1 MPAPYVIAEIGC
13 NHGGD
18 LELAKRMI
26 SVAAR
31 FCEVD
36 AVKFQKRD
44 PATLLTPEQYEA
56 PHPEPRN
63 AFGASY
69 GEHREFLEFDIDQH
83 AELAACA
90 ADHGVVYSHER
101 VGHALGEG
109 RRGDGA
115 AVRQGALGHQPAHR
129 AAGAAV
135 RRVRR
140 HHPPLARA

>member
-1 MPAPYVIAEIGC
+1 VPAPYVIAEIGC

-44 PATLLTPEQYEA
+44 PATLLTPEQYQA

-90 ADHGVVYSHER
+90 A
-101 VGHALGEG
+101 
-109 RRGDGA
+109 
-115 AVRQGALGHQPAHR
+115 
-129 AAGAAV
+129 
-135 RRVRR
+135 
-140 HHPPLARA
+140 

>member
-44 PATLLTPEQYEA
+44 PATLLTPEQYQA

-83 AELAACA
+83 AGRQIGAGQIGFLGAEQQGRAGVAELRDLAE
-90 ADHGVVYSHER
+90 HGV
-101 VGHALGEG
+101 ALLC
-109 RRGDGA
+109 RR
-115 AVRQGALGHQPAHR
+115 
-129 AAGAAV
+129 
-135 RRVRR
+135 
-140 HHPPLARA
+140 